1 MTGEWIRKATSEAA
15 TGSYPNLTGPC
26 QALCVRHRPR
36 GTGSPL
42 WISER
47 ERLTGEWIL
56 NATAALVLRTSLR
69 VESHPHGA
77 QPGDSACHWTGA
89 DPCG

>member
-1 MTGEWIRKATSEAA
+1 MCSSQTAR
-15 TGSYPNLTGPC
+15 Y
-26 QALCVRHRPR
+26 RD
-36 GTGSPL
+36 L

-47 ERLTGEWIL
+47 ERLTGERIL

>member
-1 MTGEWIRKATSEAA
+1 MQVEALYVS
-15 TGSYPNLTGPC
+15 GRPLNPTGPC
-26 QALCVRHRPR
+26 QSAMCLSQTARYRD
-36 GTGSPL
+36 L

-47 ERLTGEWIL
+47 ERLTGERIL